1 MKVKVYKNNK
11 RYERD
16 AKKLGKKGWKV
27 ISVVQEKRSAGLGRW
42 ALIGIFAPLF
52 PPKPV
57 LVVTYEKR

>member
-11 RYERD
+11 KYERD